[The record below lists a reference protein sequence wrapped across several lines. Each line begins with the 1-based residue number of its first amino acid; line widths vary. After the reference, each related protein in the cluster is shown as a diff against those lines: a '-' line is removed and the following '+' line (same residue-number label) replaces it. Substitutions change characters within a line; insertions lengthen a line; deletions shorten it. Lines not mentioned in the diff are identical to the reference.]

1 MSDAAPSTNVGTEV
15 LFENEVVR
23 VWRMFLPPG
32 ASSEVHVHLHDH
44 VFVYANPS
52 RMQARVV
59 GEPTPIA
66 QASDEG
72 FVYYREV
79 GDTGLEP
86 HQLTNVGDTDST
98 HYIVE
103 LLGPS
108 RSATAQPPVHNGR
121 AIEGE
126 RIDW

>member
-1 MSDAAPSTNVGTEV
+1 MSDVEPSTNVGTEV
-15 LFENEVVR
+15 LFENEAVR

-59 GEPTPIA
+59 GEEDPIS
-66 QASDEG
+66 QPSDEG

-79 GDTGLEP
+79 GEAGLAP

-108 RSATAQPPVHNGR
+108 RSRTPQPPVHNDR
-121 AIEGE
+121 LIEGE
-126 RIDW
+126 RSDW